1 MQQANSYKL
10 EDRVN
15 GGPLVVPGTSSSATF
30 QTKSHSA
37 KEELHERIF
46 ESDVHVKKHLKLLK
60 AEEGKKSSRDL
71 GTAAD
76 ACDGPCIS
84 SSPNA
89 QAEAPNVYWG
99 PDDIFSSASDDG
111 QPTDAPL
118 APNIGNGL
126 LDVQGCLGRPPEL
139 SDHVALADSDDE
151 AGLDVPEGP
160 AKPSRRSKAKP
171 SRTWPSR
178 KKIKRD
184 RSLAS

>member
-1 MQQANSYKL
+1 MRAGSGPQANSYKL

-15 GGPLVVPGTSSSATF
+15 SGPLVVPGTSSSATF

-37 KEELHERIF
+37 EGELHERIF

-60 AEEGKKSSRDL
+60 AEE
-71 GTAAD
+71 AD

-84 SSPNA
+84 STPNA
-89 QAEAPNVYWG
+89 QAEAPNVYWR
-99 PDDIFSSASDDG
+99 PADIFSSASDDS

-126 LDVQGCLGRPPEL
+126 LNVQGCLGRPPEL

-171 SRTWPSR
+171 SRTSVSYTHLTLPTILR
-178 KKIKRD
+178 V
-184 RSLAS
+184 